1 MEKCGICY
9 KKSNHVTKCGH
20 HFCVGCIQK
29 WANTQCLNC
38 SSPHMYPGEITITC
52 PMCRQEIIPPEHYQ
66 TRSETSMGEILNTLA
81 IKFTIQQQTRGEQ
94 ETKDVFEYIWNNRIV
109 LRKFDEFIKT
119 VKERIKQLKIDYKT
133 EGITPPPVMN
143 KLKNL

>member
-9 KKSNHVTKCGH
+9 KKSNHETKCGH
-20 HFCVGCIQK
+20 HFCVACIQK
-29 WANTQCLNC
+29 WATTQCLNGAQHL
-38 SSPHMYPGEITITC
+38 PVVITC
-52 PMCRQEIIPPEHYQ
+52 PICRQEIIPPEHHQ
-66 TRSETSMGEILNTLA
+66 TRSETSMGEILNTLT

-133 EGITPPPVMN
+133 EGITPPLVMN